1 VSTVSLG
8 LRELARLLDRL
19 TCRLRLLSQ
28 QRQLGRLE
36 SHLGLLGWQQADYDT
51 STQRH
56 VDRLADCERT
66 QAQLTNESATLGLTL
81 QQLEESRALE
91 RTTFE
96 RLQTGRKATREPFVG
111 AVAEADKALAAKER
125 ERRELEERIAALDRE
140 LGSAE
145 EKYRGLLA
153 AGAHDTAGDSAVQRW
168 QRLVISIPREKLE
181 WQGKL
186 TELMTSIERLEIEVR
201 QRRAQLSTETEALA
215 TLEKSF
221 EESDQKR
228 AREIA
233 LRKREKQNLERQI
246 NEIEKGKTHPYRE
259 IGKVLADQRIEPVN
273 QPEALV
279 AVLTQR
285 ENIAAEKAK
294 LTASLEKS
302 SRENRLQVWS
312 SWLLLLTIGV
322 MVVGVIWVI
331 IVRTR

>member
-1 VSTVSLG
+1 VNSVSLG

-28 QRQLGRLE
+28 RRQLGRFE
-36 SHLGLLGWQQADYDT
+36 SHLGLLGWQQADYD
-51 STQRH
+51 SGTQRH
-56 VDRLADCERT
+56 VDRLADCERS

-81 QQLEESRALE
+81 QQLEERRTLE

-96 RLQTGRKATREPFVG
+96 RQQAERKATREPFVG
-111 AVAEADKALAAKER
+111 TVEEGDKALAAKER
-125 ERRELEERIAALDRE
+125 ERRELEERIAILNRE
-140 LGSAE
+140 LGNAE
-145 EKYRGLLA
+145 EKYRVLLA
-153 AGAHDTAGDSAVQRW
+153 QGAHDTSGEAEVQRW

-181 WQGKL
+181 WEGKL
-186 TELMTSIERLEIEVR
+186 SVLMESLQRLEIDVR
-201 QRRAQLSTETEALA
+201 QRRAQLSVETTALQ
-215 TLEKSF
+215 TLEKAF
-221 EESDQKR
+221 EESDM
-228 AREIA
+228 ALTREIA
-233 LRKREKQNLERQI
+233 VRKREKQNLERQI
-246 NEIEKGKTHPYRE
+246 DDLEKAKTHPYRE

-285 ENIAAEKAK
+285 EKIAAQQAK

-302 SRENRLQVWS
+302 RRENRLQVWS

-322 MVVGVIWVI
+322 MVFGSIWVI